1 MKTAPSSRNAEES
14 VLGCILLDGVSI
26 YEKVAAWIR
35 NEDAFYYK
43 DNQVIWKAIK
53 SIYKSGEP
61 IDMITVTNK
70 VKDSNDFK
78 NDITVNQSMAF
89 YITGL
94 PNSVATTANV
104 EQHAKII
111 WERHIQREA
120 GKTANKLYKTS
131 FTDYDKLDNTLQ
143 KHSRLIDELKDLQP
157 SKKTEIDEIL
167 NSTLSNL
174 KDGGNIIPFGMQQ
187 LDYPAGGMTRKEVTV
202 LGGRPG
208 HGKTTLS
215 INIVR
220 SLIKQGYKVMLFNRE
235 MSNEEVMKKIIIMES
250 KDIEYSKVR
259 KNELSDDEI
268 LKIELLNEKIKKKY
282 KNLIMYDNIRKLGEA
297 MLEISRY
304 KPDVVLDDYIQLIQV
319 DDIEERRFQIEAI
332 MMEYKWICKKENC
345 SAILVSQLNREIEK
359 RIDPKPRLSDFAESG
374 VIEQT
379 AETAIMPFY
388 GWNFD
393 NESYDKYEIEI
404 IVPKARYGK
413 VGTYVMGFNGNRC
426 KFYFNREDATRD
438 VDVRPK
444 LKQKNTLPK
453 DKKLTAIY

>member
-1 MKTAPSSRNAEES
+1 MLEAKTAPSSKDAEQS

-35 NEDAFYYK
+35 NEDAFYYT
-43 DNQVIWKAIK
+43 DNKVIWKAIK
-53 SIYKSGEP
+53 SIYKSGQE
-61 IDMITVTNK
+61 IDLITVTNK
-70 VKDSNDFK
+70 IKDSENED
-78 NDITVNQSMAF
+78 VNKSMAY
-89 YITGL
+89 YISGL
-94 PNSVATTANV
+94 STNIATTANV

-120 GKTANKLYKTS
+120 GKTANKLYSTS
-131 FTDYDKLDNTLQ
+131 FTDYDNLDDTLQ
-143 KHSRLIDELKDLQP
+143 KHSKLIDELKDLQP
-157 SKKTEIDEIL
+157 SKRKEIDDIL

-220 SLIKQGYKVMLFNRE
+220 SLINQGFKVMLFNRE

-259 KNELSDDEI
+259 KNELTDEEI
-268 LKIELLNEKIKKKY
+268 TKIELLNEKIKEKY
-282 KNLIMYDNIRKLGEA
+282 KNLIMYDNIRKLSEA

-332 MMEYKWICKKENC
+332 MHEYKWICKKENC

-393 NESYDKYEIEI
+393 NESYDRYEIEI

-426 KFYFNREDATRD
+426 KFYFNREDATND
-438 VDVRPK
+438 VDVRTK

-453 DKKLTAIY
+453 GKKLTAVY

>member
-1 MKTAPSSRNAEES
+1 MTNLKAAPSSKSAEES

-35 NEDAFYYK
+35 DEDAFYYK
-43 DNQVIWKAIK
+43 DNQTVWKAIK
-53 SIYKSGEP
+53 EIYKSGEP
-61 IDMITVTNK
+61 IDVITVTNK
-70 VKDSNDFK
+70 VKDTSPDETMGYF
-78 NDITVNQSMAF
+78 
-89 YITGL
+89 ITGL
-94 PNSVATTANV
+94 PMEVATTANA
-104 EQHAKII
+104 EYHAKII

-120 GKTANKLYKTS
+120 AKTANKLYKTS
-131 FTDYDKLDNTLQ
+131 FTDYEKLDTTLQ
-143 KHSRLIDELKDLQP
+143 QHSRLIDELKDLQP
-157 SKKTEIDEIL
+157 SKKTDIDVIIS
-167 NSTLSNL
+167 NTLSNL
-174 KDGGNIIPFGMQQ
+174 KNGSNIIPFGLQQ

-208 HGKTTLS
+208 HGKTTLA

-220 SLIKQGYKVMLFNRE
+220 SLIAQGYKVMLFNRE

-250 KDIEYSKVR
+250 KDIEYSKIR
-259 KNELSDDEI
+259 KNKLSDIEMI
-268 LKIELLNEKIKKKY
+268 EVELLTEKIDKKY
-282 KNLIMYDNIRKLGEA
+282 KNLIMYDNIRKLSEA

-319 DDIEERRFQIEAI
+319 DNIEERRFQIESI
-332 MMEYKWICKKENC
+332 MYEYKWICKKENC

-393 NESYDKYEIEI
+393 NESHDKYEIEI
-404 IVPKARYGK
+404 IVPKSRYGTI
-413 VGTYVMGFNGNRC
+413 GTYVMGFNGNRC
-426 KFYFNREDATRD
+426 KFYFDRDDAKNDIDSNTR
-438 VDVRPK
+438 
-444 LKQKNTLPK
+444 
-453 DKKLTAIY
+453 KKVPF

>member
-1 MKTAPSSRNAEES
+1 MTNLKAAPSSKSAEES

-35 NEDAFYYK
+35 DENAFYYK
-43 DNQVIWKAIK
+43 DNQTVWKAIK
-53 SIYKSGEP
+53 EIYKSGEP
-61 IDMITVTNK
+61 IDVITVANK
-70 VKDSNDFK
+70 VKDTNPDETMGYF
-78 NDITVNQSMAF
+78 
-89 YITGL
+89 ITGL
-94 PNSVATTANV
+94 PMEVATTANA
-104 EQHAKII
+104 EYHAKII

-120 GKTANKLYKTS
+120 AKTANKLYKTS
-131 FTDYDKLDNTLQ
+131 FTDYEKLDTTLQ
-143 KHSRLIDELKDLQP
+143 QHSRLIDELKDLQP
-157 SKKTEIDEIL
+157 SKKTDIDVIL
-167 NSTLSNL
+167 SNTISNL
-174 KDGGNIIPFGMQQ
+174 KNGSNIIPFGLQQ

-208 HGKTTLS
+208 HGKTTLA

-220 SLIKQGYKVMLFNRE
+220 SLIAQGYKVMLFNRE

-250 KDIEYSKVR
+250 KDIEYSKIR
-259 KNELSDDEI
+259 KNKLSDVEMTEV
-268 LKIELLNEKIKKKY
+268 ELLSKNIDKKY
-282 KNLIMYDNIRKLGEA
+282 KNLIMYDNIRKLSEA

-319 DDIEERRFQIEAI
+319 DNIQERRFQIERI
-332 MMEYKWICKKENC
+332 MYEYKWICKKENC

-393 NESYDKYEIEI
+393 NESHDKYEIEI
-404 IVPKARYGK
+404 IVPKSRYGTI
-413 VGTYVMGFNGNRC
+413 GTYVMGFNGNRC
-426 KFYFNREDATRD
+426 KFYFDRDDAKNDIDSNTR
-438 VDVRPK
+438 
-444 LKQKNTLPK
+444 
-453 DKKLTAIY
+453 KKVPF